1 MTEFWLAIEWFVYG
15 FVGGLVAHPAWSLAK
30 RIWHEA
36 KLAREQWG
44 NPSTST
50 RKDYE

>member
-1 MTEFWLAIEWFVYG
+1 MTEFWHATEWFIW
-15 FVGGLVAHPAWSLAK
+15 GLVAGLLAAPTWTIAK
-30 RIWHEA
+30 RVWQEA

-44 NPSTST
+44 NPPTST